1 MWSRL
6 LPIGIA
12 AFGSAFAVG
21 AIHVHAADTRPVVVE
36 LFTSQGCSSCPP
48 ADAYLNELTRSRD
61 DVLTLAFH
69 VTYWNELG
77 WEDPFS
83 LEASTQRQRRYAQR
97 FGAGPY
103 TPMIVVDGES
113 FMVGSNRG
121 QVASGIG
128 KAMNDIVTAA
138 PISIVRNADG
148 LSISVGAGEGEGDVV
163 LVGFD
168 REHTTKVGRGEN
180 GGRALTESSAVRS
193 IRSIGMW
200 NGSALALREVAPDGE
215 NVAVL
220 LQASNGHIIG
230 AARLDGRSAPVA
242 SGVP

>member
-6 LPIGIA
+6 SLIGITLLGC
-12 AFGSAFAVG
+12 AFVVSASPA
-21 AIHVHAADTRPVVVE
+21 HAAQTRPVVVE

-48 ADAYLNELTRSRD
+48 ADAYLNELARSRD

-69 VTYWNELG
+69 VTYWNDLG
-77 WEDPFS
+77 WKDPFS
-83 LEASTQRQRRYAQR
+83 LEASTQRQRRFSQR

-113 FMVGSNRG
+113 YMVGSNRG
-121 QVASGIG
+121 QVASAIT
-128 KAMNDIVTAA
+128 KAKKDIVTAA
-138 PISIVRNADG
+138 PIGITREGST
-148 LSISVGAGEGEGDVV
+148 LSISVGAGEGQGEVL

-193 IRSIGMW
+193 IRSVGKW
-200 NGSALALREVAPDGE
+200 SGSALTISEQAPDGE

-220 LQASNGHIIG
+220 LQSSNGHIVG
-230 AARLDGRSAPVA
+230 AARLDGKSAPMNA
-242 SGVP
+242 GLN

>member
-1 MWSRL
+1 MG
-6 LPIGIA
+6 PIP
-12 AFGSAFAVG
+12 S
-21 AIHVHAADTRPVVVE
+21 HAADTRPVVVE

-48 ADAYLNELTRSRD
+48 ADAYLTELTRSRD

-69 VTYWNELG
+69 VTYWNDLG

-83 LEASTQRQRRYAQR
+83 LEASTQRQRRYSQR

-121 QVASGIG
+121 QVASAIG
-128 KAMNDIVTAA
+128 KAKNDIVTSA
-138 PISIVRNADG
+138 PIGIIRNADG
-148 LSISVGAGEGEGDVV
+148 LSISVGAGDGEGDVV

-168 REHTTKVGRGEN
+168 REHTTRIGRGEN
-180 GGRALTESSAVRS
+180 GGRALTESSTVRS
-193 IRSIGMW
+193 IRSIGKW
-200 NGSALALREVAPDGE
+200 TGSALVLREHAPDGE

-230 AARLDGRSAPVA
+230 AVRLEGRSVPVA
-242 SGVP
+242 SGAP

>member
-6 LPIGIA
+6 LPIGMTIL
-12 AFGSAFAVG
+12 GSEFAVG
-21 AIHVHAADTRPVVVE
+21 AFPVHAANTRPVVVE

-61 DVLTLAFH
+61 DILTLAFH
-69 VTYWNELG
+69 VTYWNDLG

-83 LEASTQRQRRYAQR
+83 LEASTQRQRRFSQR

-113 FMVGSNRG
+113 YMVGSNRA
-121 QVASGIG
+121 QVALAITQA
-128 KAMNDIVTAA
+128 KNDLVTAA
-138 PISIVRNADG
+138 AIGISRESG
-148 LSISVGAGEGEGDVV
+148 KLSISVGAGEGEGDV
-163 LVGFD
+163 LLIGFD
-168 REHTTKVGRGEN
+168 RENTTEVGRGEN

-193 IRSIGMW
+193 IRSIGTW
-200 NGSALALREVAPDGE
+200 SGSALSLSEDTPAGE

-220 LQASNGHIIG
+220 LQAPNGHIVG
-230 AARLDGRSAPVA
+230 AARLDGKSAPVA
-242 SGVP
+242 SGAP